1 MKLLLNKLTVK
12 YKLLILTIVTFLS
25 LLTVMVI
32 STHTLKSNLNQDR
45 QIKTKHLT
53 EAATATVEHFFSQF
67 QLGVFSEEEAKK
79 HALATIS
86 AMKYDVNEYFWINTL
101 DYVML
106 SHPSDKLINSNVEF
120 ISDTNGKYFFT
131 DIVNVARS
139 KGEGLVSYHW
149 NKAGKSEPISKI
161 SYVKLFEPWGWVVG
175 TGIYL
180 DDVDDIFWDSA
191 VNLITM
197 VSIFLAITVWLSHQ
211 VSKNIYKPLNKI
223 RNVMVEVNRTHDL
236 TLTLKADGEDEIGD
250 IGRAFNNMIV
260 EFRDILVRIS
270 SSSSSLATQAE
281 ELSAV
286 TEQINQGMSSQRN
299 DISSANRAADGMVLA
314 IKEVSETTQTTLQ
327 ATCKATDETNDCA
340 RVLNQNVA
348 SINNLGARV
357 EHSAGQMLELKDSSK
372 NIGEIVSVIQGI
384 AEQTNLLALNA
395 AIEAA
400 RAGEQGRG
408 FAVVAAEVRTLAS
421 RTQEST
427 GSITSVI
434 ESIQQGVEEA
444 ANNMTQCQK
453 QADESVLLAKQAG
466 ELVARMQKGMIEVT
480 DLNSIISTATEDQSI
495 TTQHVKELINKINL
509 MVEETTY
516 SASHTAQSSES
527 LASFAIELNDMVVS
541 FKV

>member
-1 MKLLLNKLTVK
+1 ML
-12 YKLLILTIVTFLS
+12 
-25 LLTVMVI
+25 I
-32 STHTLKSNLNQDR
+32 STHTLNENLIEDR
-45 QIKTKHLT
+45 QVKTAHLT
-53 EAATATVEHFFSQF
+53 EAASGAVAHFYRQF
-67 QLGVFSEEEAKK
+67 RAGVFSEAEAKK

-86 AMKYDVNEYFWINTL
+86 AMNYDKKEYFWVNTL

-106 SHPSDKLINSNVEF
+106 SHPSDKLLNTSVEY
-120 ISDTNGKYFFT
+120 ISDTSGKYFFT
-131 DIVNVARS
+131 DMVDIART
-139 KGEGLVSYHW
+139 KGEGFVGYYW
-149 NKAGKSEPISKI
+149 NKPGKNEPISKV
-161 SYVKLFEPWGWVVG
+161 SYIKLFEPWGWIVG

-180 DDVDDIFWDSA
+180 DDVDDIFWESA
-191 VNLITM
+191 VSLITT
-197 VSIFLAITVWLSHQ
+197 VLIFLTLSVWLSHQ

-223 RNVMVEVNRTHDL
+223 RNVMVEVNQSHDL
-236 TLTLKADGEDEIGD
+236 TIELKAEGVDEIGD
-250 IGRAFNNMIV
+250 IGRAFNNMIA
-260 EFRDILVRIS
+260 EFRDVLLRIS
-270 SSSSSLATQAE
+270 SSSGSLATQAE

-299 DISSANRAADGMVLA
+299 DISSANSAADGMVLA
-314 IKEVSETTQTTLQ
+314 IREVSETTQTTLE

-357 EHSAGQMLELKDSSK
+357 EHSAGQMLDLKNASK

-444 ANNMTQCQK
+444 ANNMSQCQK
-453 QADESVLLAKQAG
+453 QADESVLLAKKAG
-466 ELVARMQKGMIEVT
+466 QLVAGMQKGMIEVT
-480 DLNSIISTATEDQSI
+480 DLNSIISTATEEQSV
-495 TTQHVKELINKINL
+495 TTQQVKELINQINN